1 MDTPPLGWRD
11 HLFIAWALLTALA
24 GAWYLTR
31 GLAHPAVDH
40 PRRIFSR
47 GLPTWTVQVMT
58 FLLSPAPIIIF
69 LVCMAGA
76 GVILSS
82 TASLFGTGMLAQ
94 GVASL
99 TGQGLATLTLVVF
112 TLAAPGTIHWAP
124 TASPSGEAAPPEPTD
139 GVDEIRLAG
148 RVFDVRTLLKS
159 YLSIVAL
166 AIAAG
171 LIWKLF
177 YYFCELQGQVLP
189 DEPQTV
195 VKMVA
200 DYDWSG
206 PWTPILFFGL
216 SIVSGAPIAE
226 ELAFR
231 GMFYPL
237 LKGWLPRGYA
247 IVLTGVAFALI
258 HGSLSAFLPLAAFGA
273 VQCIFRDR
281 YGLLTC
287 IGVHMLFNLITFIW
301 LIIAPNASTQF

>member
-1 MDTPPLGWRD
+1 METDFGWRD
-11 HLFIAWALLTALA
+11 QLFVAWVLLSGLA
-24 GAWYLTR
+24 GVWYLTR
-31 GLAHPAVDH
+31 NLTHPAVDH
-40 PRRIFSR
+40 PRKVFSSD
-47 GLPTWTVQVMT
+47 LPRWVVQVVT

-76 GVILSS
+76 GLILST
-82 TASLFGTGMLAQ
+82 TASLFGAGMLAQ
-94 GVASL
+94 ALTSL
-99 TGQGLATLTLVVF
+99 TGQGLSTLTLIVF
-112 TLAAPGTIHWAP
+112 TLAAPGTVHWAP
-124 TASPSGEAAPPEPTD
+124 SASKAGEAPPPEPTD
-139 GVDEIRLAG
+139 GIDEIRLAG
-148 RVFDVRTLLKS
+148 RAFRVSTLLKS

-195 VKMVA
+195 VKMVV

-206 PWTPILFFGL
+206 PWAPILLFGL
-216 SIVSGAPIAE
+216 SIVIGAPIAE

-231 GMFYPL
+231 GMLYPL

-247 IVLTGVAFALI
+247 IVLNGVVFALI

-287 IGVHMLFNLITFIW
+287 IGVHMLFNFVTFIW
-301 LIIAPNASTQF
+301 LNIAPNASTQF